1 MKIDII
7 KIFWKEKRVINVIY
21 FVLFFLLINVLV
33 GVWNEISSG
42 NWFLKINELVII
54 YFIKCFKMLDRKFVL
69 YIKCNCMIIVKF
81 VYVYVFYVVLINLKE
96 WIYIV
101 V

>member
-7 KIFWKEKRVINVIY
+7 KIFLKEKRFINVIY
-21 FVLFFLLINVLV
+21 FVLFFFVLLNVLV
-33 GVWNEISSG
+33 GIWNEISSG
-42 NWFLKINELVII
+42 NWILKINELVIR

-81 VYVYVFYVVLINLKE
+81 VYVYVYVFYVV
-96 WIYIV
+96 
-101 V
+101 